1 MSVTVPVEPL
11 DPARLSEA
19 SATLAAA
26 FHDDPLSR
34 FLFPQEESRSRWL
47 RLLNGAGLRLA
58 LPEGHVYTPADQ
70 GVPGVIALVPPGRYP
85 LPAWRTLRFLFGV
98 IWRPPPFGPPLRSMV
113 RGLQLLRAA
122 ERLHLREPH
131 WYVHV
136 LGVHPSQQGKG
147 LGGTLLELA
156 LARADRQRLPVYL
169 ETSNPRNL
177 TFYGHFGFDVVQEV
191 GAPGGG
197 PPLWTMLRQPVT

>member
-1 MSVTVPVEPL
+1 MSVTAPVEPL
-11 DPARLSEA
+11 AQERIAEA

-34 FLFPQEESRSRWL
+34 FLFPHEESRNRWL

-58 LPEGHVYTPADQ
+58 LPEGHVYTPAGQ
-70 GVPGVIALVPPGRYP
+70 GVPGVVALVPPGRYP
-85 LPAWRTLRFLFGV
+85 LPVWRTLRFLVSV

-113 RGLQLLRAA
+113 RGLRLMRKV

-136 LGVHPSQQGKG
+136 LAVHPSQQGKG
-147 LGGTLLELA
+147 LGGALLELG
-156 LARADRQRLPVYL
+156 LARADGQRLPVYL

-177 TFYGHFGFDVVQEV
+177 TFYGHFGFEVLQEV
-191 GAPGGG
+191 DTPGG
-197 PPLWTMLRQPVT
+197 PPLWTMLRQPMT